1 MRHVALFLILAI
13 ALLST
18 VAYAATVSVSTA
30 TYQAQNGVYYQV
42 TGYLNVVSNGFFVAQ
57 SSSTASSQ
65 PCAWSAGGTCTTA
78 LTAGDWYYS
87 VTISL
92 TANTPPSTTYTVTV
106 LWNQGTG
113 YVQMGSLTFTTPST
127 ITAGQSMTFIFD
139 TGSTSF
145 SAPAGI
151 VITVG

>member
-18 VAYAATVSVSTA
+18 VAYAATVSVSMP

-57 SSSTASSQ
+57 SSSAASSQ
-65 PCAWSAGGTCTTA
+65 PCTWSAGGTCTTA

-87 VTISL
+87 VTISI
-92 TANTPPSTTYTVTV
+92 TANTP
-106 LWNQGTG
+106 
-113 YVQMGSLTFTTPST
+113 SLRRLTK
-127 ITAGQSMTFIFD
+127 
-139 TGSTSF
+139 
-145 SAPAGI
+145 
-151 VITVG
+151 